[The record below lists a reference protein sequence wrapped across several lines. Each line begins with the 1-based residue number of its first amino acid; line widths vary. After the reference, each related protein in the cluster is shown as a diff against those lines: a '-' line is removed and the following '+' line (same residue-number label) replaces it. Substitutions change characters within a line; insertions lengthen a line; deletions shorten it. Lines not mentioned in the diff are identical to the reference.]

1 MDIAVVDY
9 GTGNLHSLVR
19 ALEDEG
25 AVVHIEA
32 DLKRAVEADAVI
44 LPDGGSVKHV
54 AAQLVPAAAALQ
66 SAVRAGKPC
75 LGIGIGMELL
85 FESCGDDPGGGLGM
99 LEGHVRRLQARR
111 LPHIGWNDVEFAD
124 DPIFRGMD
132 RLVAYFASSHAA
144 QPADE
149 SDVIGWTL
157 YGQDRFPSAARR
169 GCVWAVQFRPE
180 KSGPAGSLVLRNFLG
195 RIAA

>member
-25 AVVHIEA
+25 AIIHVEA
-32 DLKRAVEADAVI
+32 DLTRAVEADVVI
-44 LPDGGSVKHV
+44 LPDGGSVNHV
-54 AAQLVPAAAALQ
+54 AAQLVPAAVALQ
-66 SAVRAGKPC
+66 SAVRAGRPC

-85 FESCGDDPGGGLGM
+85 FESCGDPPTDGLGI
-99 LEGHVRRLQARR
+99 LEGHVRRIQARR
-111 LPHIGWNDVEFAD
+111 LPHVGWNDVEIVD

-132 RLVAYFASSHAA
+132 RLLAYFANSHAGV
-144 QPADE
+144 PTDE

-157 YGQDRFPSAARR
+157 HGQDRFPAAARR
-169 GCVWAVQFRPE
+169 GSVWAVHFRPE

-195 RIAA
+195 RVAA

>member
-19 ALEDEG
+19 ALEDNG

-32 DLKRAVEADAVI
+32 DLERAVAADAVI
-44 LPDGGSVKHV
+44 LPDGGSVKPV

-66 SAVRAGKPC
+66 SAVRAGKLC
-75 LGIGIGMELL
+75 LGIGIGMEML
-85 FESCGDDPGGGLGM
+85 FESCGDGPGGGLGI
-99 LEGHVRRLQARR
+99 LEGHVRRIHARR
-111 LPHIGWNDVEFAD
+111 LPHVGWNDVEIVD
-124 DPIFRGMD
+124 DPIFRGLD
-132 RLVAYFASSHAA
+132 RLVAYFAHSQAA

-157 YGQDRFPSAARR
+157 YGHDRFPAAARR
-169 GCVWAVQFRPE
+169 GSVWAVQFRPE
-180 KSGPAGSLVLRNFLG
+180 KSGPAGSFVLRNFLG
-195 RIAA
+195 SIPA